1 MTRLPAIPL
10 ITADPYFSVW
20 MPADTLTQAETAHWC
35 RSELPIHGFA
45 NIDREGFRF
54 LGLGEEPELKTVD
67 INVTPCKTTAIY
79 ENEKLRLAVSFMM
92 PFLPDNLDRAS
103 TPICL
108 IEAEAVSLDGKDHT
122 VSVEFLF
129 SDKFC
134 YRGEEKPEIAA
145 YPMPYTDFNMMSI
158 GRIEQKILCHSGDGV
173 TIDWGYLYAGAQES
187 EICYENDALRIKL
200 NEKKLNSYAPVSFR
214 LLAGYDDIAS
224 ILYYGWP
231 CKAWY
236 ARNGKTLAEAMR
248 ETWRNFDAILAK
260 CTALDERICA
270 EAKEIGGDEYVYIVS
285 AAYRHVF
292 AAHKLAA
299 DREGNMIF
307 ISKENNSNGC
317 AGTVDVSYPST
328 PMFLKFCPQL
338 VNAMCRPVLKFAR
351 MDVWSKYDFA
361 PHDVGRYPIVNGQVY
376 GSDRTM
382 DLRKRVG
389 HQPPYYLMP
398 AEPERY
404 VFRSQMPVEE
414 SGNMLIMM
422 YAAAFFS
429 GDESLIKEY
438 QDLTGKWV
446 KYLLEYGA
454 DPGEQLCTDD
464 FAGHLNH
471 NVNLSAKAIV
481 GIACYGK
488 MLEMIGKDGSQYVQK
503 AHSMAQSWLERA
515 DAEEGSYL
523 TFEKQGW
530 SMKYNTAWDKV
541 FGLGLFG
548 DEFYRRETR
557 SYLKRIN
564 AYGLPLDN
572 RAKYTKSDWEL
583 WCAAIAPD
591 RDVKEAIIH
600 AVAEYLRNTPDRVAF
615 SDWYDT
621 ETGVHE
627 QFIARSVQ
635 GGLFMPFLCE

>member
-20 MPADTLTQAETAHWC
+20 MPADTLTQAQTAHWC
-35 RSELPIHGFA
+35 RSELPIHGLMTV
-45 NIDREGFRF
+45 DGEVFRF
-54 LGLGEEPELKTVD
+54 LGLGEEPEIATADLK
-67 INVTPCKTTAIY
+67 VTPCKTTALYQNDKISL
-79 ENEKLRLAVSFMM
+79 ELSFMT
-92 PFLPDNLDRAS
+92 PFLPDDLDRAS
-103 TPICL
+103 TPVCL
-108 IEAEAVSLDGKDHT
+108 IEAEAKSLDGKAHD
-122 VSVEFLF
+122 VSIEFCF

-134 YRGEEKPEIAA
+134 YRGDEKPEIAA
-145 YPMPYTDFNMMSI
+145 YPMPYSDLNMMSI

-173 TIDWGYLYAGAQES
+173 TIDWGYLYAGAQDATLS
-187 EICYENDALRIKL
+187 FENDALNVHL
-200 NEKKLNSYAPVSFR
+200 NNKQVSSETAVFR
-214 LLAGYDDIAS
+214 MLAGYDDIAS
-224 ILYYGWP
+224 ILYFGWP

-236 ARNGKTLAEAMR
+236 ARNGKTLADAMR
-248 ETWRNFDAILAK
+248 ETWKDFDLLKAK
-260 CTALDERICA
+260 CDQLDERICK
-270 EAKEIGGDEYVYIVS
+270 EAQEIGGDEYVYIVS

-328 PMFLKFCPQL
+328 PMFLKYCPQL
-338 VNAMCRPVLKFAR
+338 VNAMCRPVLRFAR

-382 DLRKRVG
+382 DLRKRIG

-429 GDESLIKEY
+429 GDDSLIREY
-438 QDLTGKWV
+438 RDLTGKWV
-446 KYLLEYGA
+446 KYLLTYGE

-481 GIACYGK
+481 GIACYGR
-488 MLEMIGKDGSQYVQK
+488 MLDMIGEDGSEYSEK
-503 AHSMAQSWLERA
+503 ARQMAKSWLERA
-515 DAEEGSYL
+515 DAPEGSYL

-541 FGLGLFG
+541 FGFGLFG
-548 DEFYRRETR
+548 DDFYRHETR
-557 SYLKRIN
+557 SYLKHIN

-572 RAKYTKSDWEL
+572 RATYTKSDWEL

-591 RDVKEAIIH
+591 RDVKDAIIH
-600 AVAEYLRNTPDRVAF
+600 AVAEYLRNTTSRVAF

-621 ETGVHE
+621 ITGVHE

-635 GGLFMPFLCE
+635 GGLFMPFLCK